1 MRTGVTAALAGLALA
16 FTLGG
21 CGSDT
26 TRLETGRQ
34 AMGEAK
40 RMVGGLFG
48 KPKATGPAP
57 DVQQMAREGMAANA
71 GPLLLASLEKTKS
84 TSIFAL
90 RGESGAMRTWMS
102 PAEQA
107 LITRSGLLV
116 GTRGFGFDIMS
127 ADTAALAAL
136 VQGRRAGQADLV
148 LRYLDGLGKE
158 RPLPLRCTTGTGAAT
173 SYEFAGL
180 AFSGTPVAAQCS
192 GYGQSFD
199 ASYIVSGAGQIVSS
213 RQWIGPQL
221 GYVTIQSLR
230 N

>member
-1 MRTGVTAALAGLALA
+1 MRTGVSAALAGMVLAVA
-16 FTLGG
+16 LGG

-34 AMGEAK
+34 AVGEVK
-40 RMVGGLFG
+40 RMVGGVFG
-48 KPKATGPAP
+48 KRKAGGAAP
-57 DVQQMAREGMAANA
+57 DAQQLARDGMAANA
-71 GPLLLASLEKTKS
+71 GPLLLATLEKTKS

-107 LITRSGLLV
+107 LITRAGMLV

-127 ADTAALAAL
+127 ADAGALSAL
-136 VQGRRAGQADLV
+136 VHGRRAGQADLV

-173 SYEFAGL
+173 RYDFAGM
-180 AFSGTPVAAQCS
+180 AFSGTPVAAHCT

-199 ASYIVSGAGQIVSS
+199 ASYIVAASGEIVSS